1 MIYILLGGNFLMLI
15 VFILRWSKMPPE
27 IPLFYSQP
35 WGERQLADW
44 WVIFLLPIIL
54 NLLFFFNR
62 YSQKKF
68 FPENQLVI
76 KIIEYLNLFLI
87 FSFTL
92 IFIKIILLI
101 T

>member
-1 MIYILLGGNFLMLI
+1 MIYILLGSNFLMLT

-54 NLLFFFNR
+54 NLLFFLNR

-76 KIIEYLNLFLI
+76 KIIEYLNLFLT